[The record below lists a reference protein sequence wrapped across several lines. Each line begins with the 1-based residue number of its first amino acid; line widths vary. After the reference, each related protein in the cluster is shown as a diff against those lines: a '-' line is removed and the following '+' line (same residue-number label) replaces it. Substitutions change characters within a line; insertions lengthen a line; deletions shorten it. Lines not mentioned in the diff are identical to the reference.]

1 MNKPLIQPNRR
12 ILVIDD
18 SLAIHADF
26 KKILTPADNQS
37 GLETLETEF
46 FGQVRAAG
54 KPEVFQVD
62 SALQGQAGFELV
74 KKSIAEGRPYAMI
87 FMDVRMP
94 PGWDGIE
101 TTAKI
106 WEVDSDVQIVI
117 CTAYSDYSWED
128 MKTKLGITD
137 RLVILKKPFDNIEV
151 LQLAHAFTE
160 KWDLRQRARIKMDQ
174 LEAIVAARTLEL
186 QAANEK
192 LRAEMAERART
203 EEALRQSQKMEAL
216 GQLAGGI
223 AHDFNNL
230 LTVIRGYSRCLI
242 PETQALPEVVD
253 GLTQIDKAAERA
265 VKLTSQMLM
274 FSRKKRMRPEPLDLN
289 AVLAQSGKMLSR
301 LLNEDIDLQI
311 RCGAPGLAVFAD
323 PVMIEQ
329 SLLNLAVNARDAM
342 PRGGKLTIQAD
353 EITITAK
360 ESLSNPKSRSGR
372 FARITV
378 ADTGS
383 GIAPEALAHLFEPFF
398 TTKEPG
404 RGTGLGLATVY
415 GIVKQHEGWI
425 EVENEPGLGARFKLF
440 LPAVVPEAVKD
451 DAMPAKT
458 QIPRGNET
466 ILLVED
472 EDAVRRLARMFLERQ
487 GYRVVEAASGKDGL
501 AILEKNELKI
511 DLLLTDMVMP
521 GGISGRELASRLRV
535 IKPGLKIIYTT
546 GYSLD
551 AIGQDMVLE
560 EGLNFLAKPYHPHNL
575 AFAVRRCLDAPHQ
588 PETRNEK

>member
-425 EVENEPGLGARFKLF
+425 EVENDPGLGARFKLF